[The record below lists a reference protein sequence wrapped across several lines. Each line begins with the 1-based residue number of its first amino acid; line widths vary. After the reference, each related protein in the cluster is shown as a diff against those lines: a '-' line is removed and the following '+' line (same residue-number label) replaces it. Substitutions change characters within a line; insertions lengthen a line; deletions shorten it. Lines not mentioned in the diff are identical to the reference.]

1 MDFNIGPTFPMGY
14 QWLIEQLQDTRE
26 KVTTLFSEIQALK
39 DLDERVEDISDEN
52 RRLVVMKFE
61 LLNRQI
67 GRGLMIVEIFNKYGA
82 QGSPFQSDLLDKMI
96 EDLHSLNVTGMTAD
110 TNEED
115 PDAFDRMEKRL
126 EQLKDLTNKSKRDDT
141 KDDKKTSS
149 KPSSKTSSRSSNNF
163 MDTIRKKFSK

>member
-1 MDFNIGPTFPMGY
+1 MDFNIGPTFPMEY
-14 QWLIEQLQDTRE
+14 QWLIEQLQDVRE

-39 DLDERVEDISDEN
+39 DLDERVEDVSDEN
-52 RRLVVMKFE
+52 RRLVVLKFE

-82 QGSPFQSDLLDKMI
+82 KGSPFQSDLFDKMI
-96 EDLHSLNVTGMTAD
+96 EDLHSLSVTGMSTD

-115 PDAFDRMEKRL
+115 PDALDRMEKRL

-163 MDTIRKKFSK
+163 MDTIRKKFK